1 MVLIDMQKP
10 KSCDECRFC
19 EYEQGHCTAFPVG
32 EWRRIEDVSEC
43 PLVEVETEEHLPCY
57 LDGPCEYQNKDIIVP
72 SCSWCKHCNSEGV
85 CAYWGTA
92 RVCEDTTPCSHY
104 ELDKQFFKEERTIE
118 R

>member
-1 MVLIDMQKP
+1 MTNEEAIKTLERIRRTGNGEGEYKNDAQAIAIDM
-10 KSCDECRFC
+10 
-19 EYEQGHCTAFPVG
+19 A
-32 EWRRIEDVSEC
+32 IEALQHVQC
-43 PLVEVETEEHLPCY
+43 F

-72 SCSWCKHCNSEGV
+72 SCSWCKYCNSEGV